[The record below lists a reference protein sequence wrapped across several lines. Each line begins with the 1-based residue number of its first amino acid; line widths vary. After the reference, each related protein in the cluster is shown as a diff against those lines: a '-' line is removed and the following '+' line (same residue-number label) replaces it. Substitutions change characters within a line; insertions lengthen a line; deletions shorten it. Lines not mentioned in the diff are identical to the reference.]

1 MNSKNSLLLC
11 TPKRSLFT
19 KSETVKKDTGLFF
32 ESETCEIVFST
43 SKTMATSTIDANPG
57 DNSILEDDN
66 DPDLSLETGDDPV
79 SDNFI

>member
-1 MNSKNSLLLC
+1 MNLLLC

-19 KSETVKKDTGLFF
+19 KSKTVKKILVCFSKVKF
-32 ESETCEIVFST
+32 VKSFFST

-79 SDNFI
+79 SDIFI